1 MALWENISK
10 KTAQTTAK
18 VAQQARVLSESNR
31 LNGLIA
37 EQEEKINETYF
48 QLGKLYAAIHFED
61 YESDFAGMIQTIAE
75 AQTKIAEYRAEIQK
89 VRGVVRCE
97 NCGAEVQKGVAFC
110 STCGAQ
116 IPREDGLDP
125 SQFVRCD
132 GCGASVERGA
142 RFCTTCGKPMRQIP
156 AAAVSAPT
164 EPVLTDEVPREFP
177 RTEPVLAQPGQ
188 MYSQSEPDFPRTE
201 PVYPQAEP
209 EYPQAEPECPREEPE
224 YPREEPVYPFAAPEY
239 PSQEPAAVQAEPV
252 YPFAEPEQPAPE
264 PEEPVYPFA
273 PPEEPVYPF
282 APPEEEPVFP
292 KTEPVFTREEPVY
305 PFGQNMY
312 AAPGFSQ
319 GSQDLQQQEPSG
331 RFCPNC
337 GAENLDD
344 SLFCTECGTRLA

>member
-37 EQEEKINETYF
+37 EQEKKINETYF

-97 NCGAEVQKGVAFC
+97 KCGAEVQKGVAFC

-209 EYPQAEPECPREEPE
+209 EQ
-224 YPREEPVYPFAAPEY
+224 PREEPVYPFAAPEY

-252 YPFAEPEQPAPE
+252 YPFAEPEQPASE

-273 PPEEPVYPF
+273 PP
-282 APPEEEPVFP
+282 EEPVFP

-319 GSQDLQQQEPSG
+319 GSQDLQQPEPSG
-331 RFCPNC
+331 RICPNC